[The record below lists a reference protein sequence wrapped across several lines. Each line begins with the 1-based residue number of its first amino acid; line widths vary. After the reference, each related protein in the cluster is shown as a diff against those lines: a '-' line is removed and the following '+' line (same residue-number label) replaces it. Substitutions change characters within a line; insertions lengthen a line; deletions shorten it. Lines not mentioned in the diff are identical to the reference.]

1 MAKLREGKAEMNLK
15 VLTGSIISSAAVVSL
30 PLLLAPAA
38 QAQTSP
44 WTVVASPNA
53 SAGNNQL
60 NAVARI
66 AASDVS
72 AVGAADHPARHAQ
85 PLAEHSD
92 GTSRSNPATP
102 AGAT

>member
-1 MAKLREGKAEMNLK
+1 MNLK

-30 PLLLAPAA
+30 PLLLAPAAA

-66 AASDVS
+66 AASDVW
-72 AVGAADHPARHAQ
+72 
-85 PLAEHSD
+85 
-92 GTSRSNPATP
+92 
-102 AGAT
+102 